1 MRSEKMSLKK
11 MLENFDVKGS
21 IEARI
26 HYYNFRLE
34 SEISEITDRKQKPF
48 TKNNLIKSIAL
59 AAPISFIVTALA
71 RYLFN
76 PDYFS
81 STLFFILSMPF
92 FTVFIVRSMNRKKIN
107 QAWAKRL
114 IDYDGIF
121 KDVEAKIGSKEEYLS
136 KDLVDNFLIKNNLF
150 NEPRK
155 LTAKA
160 LEDGMIDRINPTEF
174 FDKLKESNQTSAN
187 FVLTLNDQ
195 AVDALHKEVIRKI
208 ETYIREKV
216 GQYFLTKER
225 EADERVKEIKR
236 IRDEKKQQ
244 EALAIKRSEENSA
257 FVMSKFEKNLA
268 L

>member
-1 MRSEKMSLKK
+1 
-11 MLENFDVKGS
+11 
-21 IEARI
+21 
-26 HYYNFRLE
+26 
-34 SEISEITDRKQKPF
+34 
-48 TKNNLIKSIAL
+48 
-59 AAPISFIVTALA
+59 
-71 RYLFN
+71 
-76 PDYFS
+76 
-81 STLFFILSMPF
+81 
-92 FTVFIVRSMNRKKIN
+92 
-107 QAWAKRL
+107 
-114 IDYDGIF
+114 
-121 KDVEAKIGSKEEYLS
+121 
-136 KDLVDNFLIKNNLF
+136 
-150 NEPRK
+150 
-155 LTAKA
+155 
-160 LEDGMIDRINPTEF
+160 MIDRINPTEF